1 MKEWLS
7 GRNPVYEMIRARR
20 RQIFK
25 LLLAENLQPDE
36 RISEIVQTVRTYR
49 IPIETVKRSRLD
61 TISENH
67 QGVAAEVSVYPYSD
81 LASIQKLAQQKSQPP
96 FILVL
101 DSLQNPQNFGTLIRS
116 AEAFGVHGVLIP
128 LRHASGITPAVVTAS
143 AGATEHMLVAS
154 GNLAQSLEGF
164 KKDGIWVIGLEGST
178 EAQPPEK
185 LRLDGPAALVVGSEG
200 EGMRNL
206 VRKSCDVLMR
216 LPLEGQIESLNAAVA
231 GSIGLFLIHRSRQ
244 SR

>member
-7 GRNPVYEMIRARR
+7 GRNPVFEMIRARK

-36 RISEIVQTVRTYR
+36 RISEIVRTVKTYR
-49 IPIETVKRSRLD
+49 IPVEMVKRTRLD

-67 QGVAAEVSVYPYSD
+67 QGVAAEVSAYPYSD
-81 LASIQKLAQQKSQPP
+81 MASILQRAQQKSQQP

-116 AEAFGVHGVLIP
+116 AEAFGVHGILIP

-143 AGATEHMLVAS
+143 AGAAEHMLVAAA
-154 GNLAQSLEGF
+154 NLAQSLEEF
-164 KKDGIWVIGLEGST
+164 KKDGIWVIGLEGSA

-200 EGMRNL
+200 EGMRSL

-231 GSIGLFLIHRSRQ
+231 GSIGLFLIHQ
-244 SR
+244 SRKPG

>member
-67 QGVAAEVSVYPYSD
+67 QGVAAEVSAYPYSD